1 LTTAKCLLHL
11 SLKNAYVGL
20 EFKLP
25 PSLEVLIGEDVAGA
39 MPASAVPD
47 QQQGELATFHN
58 LTIIRTV
65 TANSLLSRSFEVIKA
80 APDATLT
87 KLDVTGGDWVP
98 EILMTLLKLSKL
110 SRLAFLGLRDVAVT
124 DRNVH
129 RLAVECSMLE
139 RVEFSGLRITG
150 IAVKDLCVHT
160 AIKELTL
167 MDCCH
172 ISADA
177 IEWARGR
184 GITVIVKQSEER
196 TGRRIRHG

>member
-1 LTTAKCLLHL
+1 MSTAKCLLHL
-11 SLKNAYVGL
+11 SLKNAHVGL

-25 PSLEVLIGEDVAGA
+25 PSLEVQIGEDVTGA
-39 MPASAVPD
+39 MPLPAVPD
-47 QQQGELATFHN
+47 QQQGDSVTFRN
-58 LTIIRTV
+58 LTVIRIV
-65 TANSLLSRSFEVIKA
+65 TANGLLSRSFEVIKA

-87 KLDVTGGDWVP
+87 KLDLTGGERVP
-98 EILMTLLKLSKL
+98 EILMTLLKLGKL

-124 DRNVH
+124 DKNVH
-129 RLAVECSMLE
+129 RLAAECPVLE
-139 RVEFSGLRITG
+139 RMEFSGLRITG

-160 AIKELTL
+160 TIKELTL
-167 MDCCH
+167 IDCCH